1 MEWATILIPGGAAVG
16 IGGLFV
22 RDWVRKRGVPKVFW
36 VLLAFGAAG
45 LFTFGCATLF
55 SRPNYAHTYRY
66 RVRVNLKH
74 VAAGLTAYAF
84 DHGRKFP
91 SGGATP
97 KESLWLLYPNYVSN
111 PSVFLNE
118 EGLRSP
124 PTVPVRT
131 PAGTVDPQWL
141 AATAWVY
148 LEGLDERAPG
158 KVLLFEAASLD
169 GRKRVLKVNGK
180 IDSMDVSYLADALHA
195 QLCEP

>member
-1 MEWATILIPGGAAVG
+1 MG

-22 RDWVRKRGVPKVFW
+22 RDWVRKRGIPKVFW

-45 LFTFGCATLF
+45 LIAWGCAKLL
-55 SRPNYAHTYRY
+55 SRPNYVHTYRY
-66 RVRVNLKH
+66 RVRVNLRH
-74 VAAGLTAYAF
+74 VAVALTAYAF
-84 DHGRKFP
+84 DHGGKFP

-97 KESLWLLYPNYVSN
+97 QESLWQLHPNNVSD
-111 PSVFLNE
+111 PSLFLNE

-158 KVLLFEAASLD
+158 KVLLFEAASRD
-169 GRKRVLKVNGK
+169 GRKVVLKVNGET
-180 IDSMDVSYLADALHA
+180 DSMDVSDLAEALHA